1 MIVDAHQHFWDP
13 AIDDYSWLVDDDL
26 APVRRRFDPEDLE
39 PVLREH
45 GVDGTVLVQALGS
58 SDETRRLLA
67 VAETTPFVLGVVGWV
82 DLRAQDIARA
92 LDGLAGGALV
102 GIRHQ
107 VQDEPDPAWL
117 LHADVQRG
125 IAAVGDAGLAYDLLV
140 RPAQLQAAI
149 ETAHRHPGMRFVVD
163 HVAKPPIRNGDTV
176 EWAHNVE
183 LLAELPNVSCKL
195 SGLVIEADWGAWRAD
210 ELVPYYRRALDWF
223 GPSRTM
229 FGSDWPLCLV
239 AADYGAVLE
248 LVLAALDGL
257 DDAERDAVLGG
268 NATRVYRL

>member
-1 MIVDAHQHFWDP
+1 M
-13 AIDDYSWLVDDDL
+13 
-26 APVRRRFDPEDLE
+26 VRRE
-39 PVLREH
+39 PVL
-45 GVDGTVLVQALGS
+45 QAVRAAG
-58 SDETRRLLA
+58 
-67 VAETTPFVLGVVGWV
+67 VLGDVAADRADLLRRRVGRVVEALV
-82 DLRAQDIARA
+82 
-92 LDGLAGGALV
+92 LDGACDVEVRDARVFLWLDFTGA
-102 GIRHQ
+102 I
-107 VQDEPDPAWL
+107 
-117 LHADVQRG
+117 
-125 IAAVGDAGLAYDLLV
+125 
-140 RPAQLQAAI
+140 
-149 ETAHRHPGMRFVVD
+149 
-163 HVAKPPIRNGDTV
+163 NGDTV